1 MIDIITDF
9 VKEWLKNI
17 VVLFL
22 IISLVDLVMPKGK
35 MKIYVDFIIGI
46 LIIFTVIS
54 PFTKLNNISLD
65 LDREVSNFTDSE
77 ISGKSLSSIQENQ
90 IEEIYLSNINQE
102 LIKIIEEN
110 SDYRVED
117 IKIDTLP
124 DEANI
129 FSIDEIKIVLSS
141 KTDNENE
148 SSSIKVNKIK
158 INNSWLPVMNDGSTT
173 EIVDLVTKYIEID
186 RERVVISLDK
196 KGD

>member
-1 MIDIITDF
+1 MIAIITDF
-9 VKEWLKNI
+9 VREWLKNI

-65 LDREVSNFTDSE
+65 LDREVNNFTNSE
-77 ISGKSLSSIQENQ
+77 IDPKSLSSIQDEQ

-110 SDYRVED
+110 SDYKVED
-117 IKIDTLP
+117 IEIDTLP
-124 DEANI
+124 DETNI
-129 FSIDEIKIVLSS
+129 FSIDEVKIVLSP
-141 KTDNENE
+141 KADNRN
-148 SSSIKVNKIK
+148 SSIKVKKIE
-158 INNSWLPVMNDGSTT
+158 IGNSAIPVMNANSTT
-173 EIVDLVTKYIEID
+173 DIVDLVTKYIEID